1 MLHCNWTCTL
11 YTGWCRIG
19 GELDYYLT
27 LLDGAVIR
35 GTTHC
40 CDGSKRNVDVLCF
53 ENSIYWVASQRWC
66 GWVFAS
72 VRAKSS
78 TWPSFCRTTTRRRR
92 TQRQTASEYGCTE
105 GRGALTGDG
114 YEVYVDDI
122 WQWFVQCPIVR
133 SIFSSPMNPFCR
145 WFFPR
150 DDRIVEMPSGPLQS
164 VYLVIECVRILREY
178 INLKIHLI
186 KISLNARSLELYYV
200 LSYLFDIF
208 MQQFIVGGYPGP

>member
-19 GELDYYLT
+19 EELDYYLT

-92 TQRQTASEYGCTE
+92 TQWHTASEYGCTE
-105 GRGALTGDG
+105 GRGALGMGMWTTFGNDS
-114 YEVYVDDI
+114 YN
-122 WQWFVQCPIVR
+122 VR
-133 SIFSSPMNPFCR
+133 SFDRFSVVRWIHSVDGSSPGTT
-145 WFFPR
+145 
-150 DDRIVEMPSGPLQS
+150 E
-164 VYLVIECVRILREY
+164 
-178 INLKIHLI
+178 
-186 KISLNARSLELYYV
+186 
-200 LSYLFDIF
+200 
-208 MQQFIVGGYPGP
+208 